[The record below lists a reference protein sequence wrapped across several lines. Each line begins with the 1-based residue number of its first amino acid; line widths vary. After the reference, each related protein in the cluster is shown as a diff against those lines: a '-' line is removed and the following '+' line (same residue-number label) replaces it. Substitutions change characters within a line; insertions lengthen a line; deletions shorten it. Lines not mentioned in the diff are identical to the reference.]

1 MTKNTVG
8 WKFDNTYS
16 KLPESLLTKL
26 SPHPVKAPILKLF
39 NQTLSEEIGLDFSE
53 INENEIALIFSGNKL
68 PNGSETIAQAYAGH
82 QFGHFTLL
90 GDGRAL
96 IIGEHLTKKKKDSI
110 FNLKVLVERL
120 TQEMVMEKLP
130 IVQC

>member
-16 KLPESLLTKL
+16 KLPKSLLTKL
-26 SPHPVKAPILKLF
+26 GPHPVKAPVLKLF

-53 INENEIALIFSGNKL
+53 VNENEIALIFSGNKL

-96 IIGEHLTKKKKDSI
+96 IIGEHLTKKKKKTRYSI
-110 FNLKVLVERL
+110 
-120 TQEMVMEKLP
+120 
-130 IVQC
+130 